1 MTSRV
6 TCSCRGCAILGLAL
20 PALLATTD
28 ARAAGRP
35 VTVPSSD
42 GTTLAAQIYEAS
54 SRPAPGIVLV
64 HMLSRSKTDWDE
76 VAQQLESAGITALAI
91 DLRGHGASGGSAGSL
106 GEMTKDVRAAV
117 QWLSTRPA
125 VRPDAI
131 AVGGASLGANLALL
145 AAAEQP
151 LIRAVVA
158 VSPSLEYRGV
168 RVGPDLMK
176 KLGDRPVWLAASS
189 DDPFAARTI
198 HELTADGAG
207 ARYQQLS
214 PTVAHGTR
222 LLAADKVLARALVD
236 WLRQRLL
243 S

>member
-1 MTSRV
+1 V
-6 TCSCRGCAILGLAL
+6 TRSCARRAAVLGL
-20 PALLATTD
+20 ALLATTGE

-35 VTVPSSD
+35 VTLPSTD

-64 HMLSRSKTDWDE
+64 HMLSRSKADWDE

-106 GEMTKDVRAAV
+106 AEMTKDVRAAV

-158 VSPSLEYRGV
+158 VSPSLDYRGV

-176 KLGDRPVWLAASS
+176 KLGDKPVWLAASS

-207 ARYQQLS
+207 ARDQQLS
-214 PTVAHGTR
+214 PTAAHGTK
-222 LLAADKVLARALVD
+222 LLAADKALARTLVD